1 MSQLSFLSIGIGKKT
16 LRCERFLREMDEV
29 IPWTELCGLIRPYYS
44 DGKKGRPPMGLELML
59 RIYFL
64 QQWFNLSDP
73 QAEESIYDRNSFQ
86 RFLGLDLLSGKV
98 PDETTILNFRHLLE
112 RHNLG
117 QELFMCINE
126 MLENKGLLL
135 KEGTIVDATI
145 IHAPKSTKNADKKR
159 DPEMSSTRKH
169 NQFYF
174 GMKAHIGTQSRGK
187 PLVHSVTVSTAKDH
201 DKKHMDKVLHG
212 QEQVICGDKGYI
224 DREDK
229 RRARKRGVSYLVMDK
244 IARGRCGVKSK
255 SLSIR
260 KTKKNKKIAS
270 LRAKVEHVFQII
282 KCQWGYKKTRYRG
295 LKKNEHQIVTLV
307 SLANLYM
314 VRKFLLT

>member
-1 MSQLSFLSIGIGKKT
+1 
-16 LRCERFLREMDEV
+16 
-29 IPWTELCGLIRPYYS
+29 
-44 DGKKGRPPMGLELML
+44 
-59 RIYFL
+59 
-64 QQWFNLSDP
+64 
-73 QAEESIYDRNSFQ
+73 
-86 RFLGLDLLSGKV
+86 
-98 PDETTILNFRHLLE
+98 
-112 RHNLG
+112 
-117 QELFMCINE
+117 
-126 MLENKGLLL
+126 MLESKGLLL

-145 IHAPKSTKNADKKR
+145 IHAPKSTKNGERKR

-187 PLVHSVTVSTAKDH
+187 PLVHSVSVSTAKDH
-201 DKKHMDKVLHG
+201 DKKHMEKLLHG
-212 QEQVICGDKGYI
+212 EEQVVCGDKGYI
-224 DREDK
+224 DKEDK
-229 RRARKRGVSYLVMDK
+229 RLARKRGVSYLVMDK
-244 IARGRCGVKSK
+244 TARGKKGGKSK

-282 KCQWGYKKTRYRG
+282 KCQWGYRKARYRG
-295 LKKNEHQIVTLV
+295 LEKNQHQIVTLL

>member
-16 LRCERFLREMDEV
+16 LRCERFLSEMNEV
-29 IPWTELCGLIRPYYS
+29 IPWNDLCEIIRPYYS
-44 DGKKGRPPMGLELML
+44 DGQRGRPPMDLELML

-86 RFLGLDLLSGKV
+86 RFLGLDLLSDKV

-112 RHNLG
+112 RHDLC
-117 QELFMCINE
+117 QEIFKCING
-126 MLENKGLLL
+126 MLETKGLLL

-145 IHAPKSTKNADKKR
+145 IHAPRSTKNAEKKR
-159 DPEMSSTRKH
+159 DPEMSSTKKH

-187 PLVHSVTVSTAKDH
+187 PLVHSVSVSTAKEH
-201 DKKHMDKVLHG
+201 DKRHMDRLLHG
-212 QEQVICGDKGYI
+212 EEQVVCGDKGYI
-224 DREDK
+224 DKEDK
-229 RRARKRGVSYLVMDK
+229 RRSRQGGVSYLVMDK
-244 IARGRCGVKSK
+244 VTRGKKGEESK
-255 SLSIR
+255 PLSIR
-260 KTKKNKKIAS
+260 KKKRNKKIAS

-282 KCQWGYKKTRYRG
+282 KCQWGYKKSRYRG
-295 LKKNEHQIVTLV
+295 LKKNEHQIITLL
-307 SLANLYM
+307 SLANVYM
-314 VRKFLLT
+314 VRKCLLT